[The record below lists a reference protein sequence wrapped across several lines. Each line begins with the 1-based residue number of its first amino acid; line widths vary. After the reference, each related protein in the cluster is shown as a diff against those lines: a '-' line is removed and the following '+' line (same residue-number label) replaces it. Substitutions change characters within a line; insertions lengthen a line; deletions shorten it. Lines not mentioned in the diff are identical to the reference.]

1 VIAALVAL
9 LPLITGTL
17 DAMASAAAAQ
27 RIKAMRAAAA
37 SKLLDTA
44 ERARRAAELLR
55 GQGAPAAQA
64 VDEAGA
70 ELVLVM
76 QELQGHVP
84 QPRAAGDSDE
94 EYY

>member
-1 VIAALVAL
+1 VAL

-17 DAMASAAAAQ
+17 NAMAAAAATQ

-37 SKLLDTA
+37 SKLLSMA

-55 GQGAPAAQA
+55 AEGAGAANA

-70 ELVLVM
+70 ELARVVHDLH
-76 QELQGHVP
+76 GHVP